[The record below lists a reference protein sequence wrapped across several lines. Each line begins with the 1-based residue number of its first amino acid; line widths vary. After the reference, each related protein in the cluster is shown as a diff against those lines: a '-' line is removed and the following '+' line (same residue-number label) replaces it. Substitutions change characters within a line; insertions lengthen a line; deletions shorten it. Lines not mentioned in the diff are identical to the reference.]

1 MLERNIL
8 FKNKYQRIKTI
19 DSDINLVCNNNKQK
33 QLQQGINI
41 SKKKYIYF
49 LYGEEPDYLN
59 SRQENQGTPPPLP
72 KESKIDRVQKNVL

>member
-41 SKKKYIYF
+41 SKKKIYIYF

-59 SRQENQGTPPPLP
+59 SRQENQGTPPP
-72 KESKIDRVQKNVL
+72 QKK